1 MKKLSLL
8 TLLFLI
14 FSCAS
19 IEEMNTNLSYLN
31 GMKIDKAISI
41 MGIGP
46 PTSSVI
52 LENTKIYIWESTD
65 KTNVPIGGYNY
76 GYDNSGNYVQTWDP
90 NQSSSSMTF
99 KCKITIYTSSDFV
112 IKSTS
117 VEGDSIQCNE
127 YDEQLKRITNY
138 LN

>member
-1 MKKLSLL
+1 
-8 TLLFLI
+8 
-14 FSCAS
+14 
-19 IEEMNTNLSYLN
+19 
-31 GMKIDKAISI
+31 MKIDKAISI

-52 LENTKIYIWESTD
+52 LENTKIYTWESID